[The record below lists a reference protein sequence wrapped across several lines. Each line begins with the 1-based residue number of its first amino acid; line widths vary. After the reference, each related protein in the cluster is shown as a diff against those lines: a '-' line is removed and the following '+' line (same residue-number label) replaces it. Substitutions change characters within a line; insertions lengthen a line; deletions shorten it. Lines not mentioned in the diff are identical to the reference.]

1 MLKIKWIHNKLIKN
15 SLLALLLIITSCQ
28 QAVEVKQTL
37 EAKQADSNSGVFV
50 LCYHAF
56 TDRPNEITFPMRQ
69 LDLHMKT
76 LKDGGF
82 NFITTEDLVAGR
94 YRGLN
99 NVLITSDDG
108 NRSVYTAYQEVFKKY
123 GIKPLIGIYPAIIN
137 RVHYALT
144 WEQVA
149 ELHQEGCYIAPHG
162 YYHLFLDAKS
172 YKEDP
177 KASRKEVVDSKKVLE
192 SKLGFDMDIFVYP
205 YGKRCPEIV
214 QLVEEIGYKFAF
226 TIDHGIISRD
236 DLINNRLELPR
247 YMITNSNVNQIFA
260 LMFKAIDKPYEPNPE
275 LVGFSR
281 EQIRKAR

>member
-1 MLKIKWIHNKLIKN
+1 MIE
-15 SLLALLLIITSCQ
+15 TE
-28 QAVEVKQTL
+28 QANTK
-37 EAKQADSNSGVFV
+37 DGVFV

-56 TDRPNEITFPMRQ
+56 TNSPNEITFPIRQ

-82 NFITTEDLVAGR
+82 NFITTEDLIAKR

-108 NRSVYTAYQEVFKKY
+108 NRSVYWAYKEVFKKY
-123 GIKPLIGIYPAIIN
+123 NIKPLIGIYPAIIS
-137 RVHYALT
+137 REHYALT
-144 WEQVA
+144 WEQIT
-149 ELHQEGCYIAPHG
+149 ELHREGCYIAPHG
-162 YYHLFLDAKS
+162 YFHLFLDAEA
-172 YKEDP
+172 YKNDP
-177 KASRKEVVDSKKVLE
+177 KASRKEVVDSKRELE

-226 TIDHGIISRD
+226 TIDHGIIYRD
-236 DLINNRLELPR
+236 DLINNRFELPR
-247 YMITNSNVNQIFA
+247 YMIMNSNVNQIFE
-260 LMFKAIDKPYEPNPE
+260 LMFKSINKPYEPNPE

-281 EQIRKAR
+281 EQIRRAR